1 MPVARRSRTPRAVL
15 ILAHARD
22 RGAVTAARALR
33 RAGWRVGLGSSR
45 ADGGLAGAS
54 DAVHALH
61 PVPRPSGEQGAFLR
75 GLGAALAEGRYDV
88 VVGSGDDW
96 MAALAHHRERLTATV
111 AHPAAAVV
119 AAGMDKLTLHRM
131 AQDAGL
137 ATPATRTLAPEPWQE
152 VALPVVVKNRRHW
165 TPHHDRRHR
174 IETAVCST
182 SAELERH
189 LLAFASEYD
198 EPVLQEPVD
207 GVLSALIGVV
217 HEGRLTG
224 RVQQVSPCVFPTPS
238 GASARAR
245 TVPVDPVLAER
256 CELLLGRLGWSGLVE
271 LQFLVGRDGVHR
283 LIDLNGRF
291 FGSLALA
298 EAARPGLVDAGLR
311 AGAGMPVPELADGR
325 PGMRYQWLPGDLRR
339 AVQERRGGVVADVF
353 GSLRWGLGAR
363 HSVADP
369 RDPGPVLRLLAGRLL
384 AEPTEVVTAPSA
396 AHELS
401 HDLQR
406 HEALRRPQDRQGELV
421 AEGGGH
427 QDQQGRGPDR
437 FGVYGADGEAG
448 QQRRGQQRESGAA

>member
-174 IETAVCST
+174 IETAVCRT

-189 LLAFASEYD
+189 LLAFASEHD

-311 AGAGMPVPELADGR
+311 AGAVCPCPSSRTGDPGCVTSGCRAICDGLSR
-325 PGMRYQWLPGDLRR
+325 SVGAGSSRTSS
-339 AVQERRGGVVADVF
+339 AACGGVWVRATASPTHATPGRCC
-353 GSLRWGLGAR
+353 GSSPAGCWRSRRRWSPRRQRRTSCRTTSSATKRSGAR
-363 HSVADP
+363 
-369 RDPGPVLRLLAGRLL
+369 R
-384 AEPTEVVTAPSA
+384 TARASW
-396 AHELS
+396 
-401 HDLQR
+401 
-406 HEALRRPQDRQGELV
+406 
-421 AEGGGH
+421 
-427 QDQQGRGPDR
+427 
-437 FGVYGADGEAG
+437 
-448 QQRRGQQRESGAA
+448 